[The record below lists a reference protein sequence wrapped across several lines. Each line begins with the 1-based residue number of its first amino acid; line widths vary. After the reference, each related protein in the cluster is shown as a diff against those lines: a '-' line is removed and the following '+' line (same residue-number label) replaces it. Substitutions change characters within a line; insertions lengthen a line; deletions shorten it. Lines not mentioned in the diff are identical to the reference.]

1 MTRPI
6 PSTVSNNKSNN
17 STRRSASSNAI
28 ANWRKKPL
36 TQNPKTRRKSVS
48 ARRAFPSAPP
58 MATSRSI
65 CEASCNWTR
74 EHFLKTAGSRAMMVS
89 CCAGPD
95 PSLKALFS
103 GTSISCLFR
112 TSAAAHHR
120 FLMRTLTI
128 AIVGVF
134 RRSSESSSPRLGL
147 SSSKPTQICNLTSV
161 QWRLTWCRT
170 ATSACSFTA
179 ICLTAR

>member
-74 EHFLKTAGSRAMMVS
+74 EHLLKTAGSRAMMVS
-89 CCAGPD
+89 CCDARNSSNADVEDHQESRGRLYLRPLMKSNLSALQRFALGVGGSDGDSSTVSALPATTGGTAPGYVTDGQQQFFAYRNTVVAG
-95 PSLKALFS
+95 
-103 GTSISCLFR
+103 
-112 TSAAAHHR
+112 
-120 FLMRTLTI
+120 
-128 AIVGVF
+128 
-134 RRSSESSSPRLGL
+134 
-147 SSSKPTQICNLTSV
+147 
-161 QWRLTWCRT
+161 
-170 ATSACSFTA
+170 
-179 ICLTAR
+179 